1 MKEKLNA
8 NELYDKAEDFA
19 VSSFKLV
26 QLQTVKKSSEVLA
39 SGGFGIMMLVALS
52 FFFLLINF
60 GISLWVGQQLN
71 DLALGF
77 GIVASIYFLF
87 ALILL
92 VFKKTIINRY
102 LKNWIINQFLSHSEL
117 DAIIENNKNTEL

>member
-19 VSSFKLV
+19 VSSVKLV

-39 SGGFGIMMLVALS
+39 SGGFGIMMLFALS
-52 FFFLLINF
+52 FFFFLMNF

-92 VFKKTIINRY
+92 VFKKTIVNRY

-117 DAIIENNKNTEL
+117 DAIIKNNKKTES